1 MLITKANSEP
11 FAIITTHMLES
22 FFGSQ
27 IIYGEKIGFI
37 GLGKL
42 GMPCAEAIRKK
53 GFHVAGYDIEDKRSD
68 LVEIRESIEDLCR
81 DRDIVFV
88 ATPTPH
94 EEGYDGSEPTS
105 QKEVKDFNYDSV
117 KKVLTKCN
125 RHMGLTQ
132 SLVLISTVL
141 PGTIRRELAP
151 LVTNVKLLY
160 NPYLIAMGT
169 VAEDMI
175 SPEMIMIG
183 TKKGV
188 YETATKAQQLES
200 FYLQVCDNMPRIEF
214 GTWEEIEAM
223 KIFYNTFIS
232 NKIALVNM
240 IQDVAHKLGHM
251 DVDKVTQAMAKSTK
265 RIVSSAYMKAGMGD
279 GGTCHP
285 RDNIALRWLAK
296 DLGLGYDMFESIMTA
311 REKQAETMAKAI
323 LEHGKAVWF
332 SSDTYKPGTELIDGS
347 YSLLVQHYVKKHGGT
362 LANGFDT
369 PVQVIVRVH
378 ESDDFTADDKT
389 IIFDP
394 WRSYPKANN
403 VIYYG
408 KYNEVLGET
417 NK

>member
-1 MLITKANSEP
+1 
-11 FAIITTHMLES
+11 MLES
-22 FFGSQ
+22 FFGRP
-27 IIYGEKIGFI
+27 IIYGERIGFI

-68 LVEIRESIEDLCR
+68 LVEIRDSIEDLCR

-94 EEGYDGSEPTS
+94 EEGYDGREPTS
-105 QKEVKDFNYDSV
+105 HKESKDFNYDSV
-117 KKVLTKCN
+117 KKVLAKCN
-125 RHMGLTQ
+125 KHMGVTQ

-175 SPEMIMIG
+175 KPEMIMIG

-188 YETATKAQQLES
+188 YETAHKAQQLEA
-200 FYLQVCDNMPRIEF
+200 FYNQVCDDYPRIEF
-214 GTWEEIEAM
+214 GTWEDIEAM

-240 IQDVAHKLGHM
+240 IQDVAHKLGNM
-251 DVDKVTQAMAKSTK
+251 DVDKVTQALAKSTK
-265 RIVSSAYMKAGMGD
+265 RIVSPAYMKAGMGD
-279 GGTCHP
+279 GGACHP

-311 REKQAETMAKAI
+311 REQQAESMAKAI
-323 LEHGKAVWF
+323 LEHGNNIYF
-332 SSDTYKPGTELIDGS
+332 TSDSYKPGVNMPDGS
-347 YSLLVQHYVKKHGGT
+347 SSLLLQHYVTKHGGQIVH
-362 LANGFDT
+362 GFDN
-369 PVQVIVRVH
+369 PVDVIVRVH
-378 ESDDFTADDKT
+378 ESDQVSADDKT

-394 WRSYPKANN
+394 WRSYPMAEN
-403 VIYYG
+403 VVYYG
-408 KYNEVLGET
+408 KYNL
-417 NK
+417 